1 MSTSRSGGRRKTGR
15 AALSGSRSGG
25 QTRFEVPATVTRAA
39 LLDRGSDKRFRALVY
54 DLLTIATRM
63 NAVREHLARRM
74 KLTGPQYSL
83 LMAVAQFRGSGGVG
97 VGALARL
104 LHVSSAFVA
113 TETGK
118 LAQAGLIDKR
128 PNPKDRRGV
137 LLGMTRAGSALI
149 ERNIAEIRAVND
161 VFFGQLDRASFEAAA
176 GAVATVELG
185 SRKAMHRV
193 RVHALEAFPAF
204 QEAAE

>member
-1 MSTSRSGGRRKTGR
+1 MSTSRPAGRRKTGR
-15 AALSGSRSGG
+15 AALSGARAGA
-25 QTRFEVPATVTRAA
+25 QVKFEVPSTVTRAA
-39 LLDRGSDKRFRALVY
+39 LLDRGSDKRFRGLVY

-74 KLTGPQYSL
+74 KLTAPQYSL

-137 LLGMTRAGSALI
+137 LLGMTRAGEALI

-161 VFFGQLDRASFEAAA
+161 EFFGQLDRKSFEAASA
-176 GAVATVELG
+176 AIALVEHG

-193 RVHALEAFPAF
+193 RMLALEALPAF

>member
-1 MSTSRSGGRRKTGR
+1 M
-15 AALSGSRSGG
+15 
-25 QTRFEVPATVTRAA
+25 RFDVPATITRAA
-39 LLDRGSDKRFRALVY
+39 LLERGSDKRFRALVY

-83 LMAVAQFRGSGGVG
+83 LMAVAQFHDRGGVG

-137 LLGMTRAGSALI
+137 LLGVTRIGQALI
-149 ERNIAEIRAVND
+149 ENNSAEIRAVND
-161 VFFGQLDRASFEAAA
+161 EFFGQLDRRSFEAA
-176 GAVATVELG
+176 GAAIALIELG

-193 RVHALEAFPAF
+193 RMLELEAMSAF

>member
-1 MSTSRSGGRRKTGR
+1 MSTSRASGRRKPGR
-15 AALSGSRSGG
+15 AALSGSRAGA

-39 LLDRGSDKRFRALVY
+39 LLDRGSDKRFRGLVY
-54 DLLTIATRM
+54 DLLTIAMRM

-83 LMAVAQFRGSGGVG
+83 LMAVAQFRGAGGVG
-97 VGALARL
+97 VGELARL

-113 TETGK
+113 TETRK
-118 LAQAGLIDKR
+118 LAQAGLVDKR
-128 PNPKDRRGV
+128 PNPNDRRGV
-137 LLGMTRAGSALI
+137 LIGITRAGRALI
-149 ERNIAEIRAVND
+149 ECNIAEIRAVND
-161 VFFGQLDRASFEAAA
+161 EFFGQLDRASFEAAA
-176 GAVATVELG
+176 AAAATIELG

-193 RVHALEAFPAF
+193 RVHALEALPAF